1 VPPHARKIW
10 KTQWTASALAEAP
23 PGSIRK
29 YFQARLE
36 HSPVRL
42 SPCQTCAPLE
52 RNTRRPWK
60 AGRHLGEA
68 GRPSHLL
75 GLSEL
80 GLRLRARFGE
90 SPGISSRV
98 SGLGGGVSVALRST
112 GFGVCFSDAGLVGG
126 ESPGGGSGTWD
137 SQVVGSRE
145 IFKGQTSGRGGA
157 TYQDC
162 CCSVARSRPTLR
174 NPMNCKPARLLCP
187 WDFPAKN
194 TGVGCH
200 FLLQEIFL
208 TQELNPCLLHWQ
220 MDSLP
225 LSHQGRI
232 RFIYWGWPCQ
242 PRSYTKHCP
251 KQRLKEDYIS
261 SLCSLPGHRR
271 RSGPWAGLSG
281 NYPKRPDGRWC
292 IDPTSGR

>member
-1 VPPHARKIW
+1 MPPHARKIW

-200 FLLQEIFL
+200 FLLQGIFP
-208 TQELNPCLLHWQ
+208 TQEPNLSLLLWHAG
-220 MDSLP
+220 SL
-225 LSHQGRI
+225 H
-232 RFIYWGWPCQ
+232 
-242 PRSYTKHCP
+242 
-251 KQRLKEDYIS
+251 
-261 SLCSLPGHRR
+261 
-271 RSGPWAGLSG
+271 
-281 NYPKRPDGRWC
+281 
-292 IDPTSGR
+292 